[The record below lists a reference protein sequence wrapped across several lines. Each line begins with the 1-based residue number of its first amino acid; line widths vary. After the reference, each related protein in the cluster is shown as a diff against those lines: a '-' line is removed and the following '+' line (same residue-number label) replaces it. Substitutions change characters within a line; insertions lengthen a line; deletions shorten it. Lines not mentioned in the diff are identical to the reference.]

1 MPQGPTCAALVK
13 ETCGPSSGLVPFRRS
28 LNPLHLPTCLLVRM
42 LEIPGPR
49 VAHLVGGHGAARRL
63 SCLMC
68 RRRRKVSAVMIEPK
82 GVLPE
87 GGEGGES
94 IELGQ
99 RRSEARIGC
108 GFLPYF
114 LLCLLVAGL
123 PCAASV
129 VLWSDMGFGQEVY
142 TYFFGG
148 TAHGA
153 IYAGLASLLLLC
165 LYLLDFFWP
174 PHLEGQYFVLC
185 DKDMFVGRA
194 ILGVAGMLLFAAA
207 LNLAETYPAV
217 PIQCTVLLGPLLT
230 TVVRALTR
238 PLPEEAEPVFN
249 QVGHVHSMRMLK
261 MQRYVGSER
270 DATAFYAGSMTAF
283 FLLGILTL
291 AVWLVWALN
300 ENIDF
305 SDVTF
310 GDAESELTYIR
321 WVSPVAVGLAYLMF
335 GLIVSLRVGLAK
347 SYNHGDMLLQMVTES
362 DQVMMSN
369 GRKSVRRKTLVGLV
383 SQQIEDEDC
392 KLAFDKLSN
401 TQKDKFAE
409 KQMQNLD
416 LVSRMI
422 KVCGCVFVLMFGTT
436 WMASQ
441 LVSSS
446 SHLSDLV
453 LGFLGVFSMSFCLF
467 VAVAFQ
473 RLKTGRSEAAEPD
486 LS

>member
-1 MPQGPTCAALVK
+1 
-13 ETCGPSSGLVPFRRS
+13 
-28 LNPLHLPTCLLVRM
+28 
-42 LEIPGPR
+42 
-49 VAHLVGGHGAARRL
+49 
-63 SCLMC
+63 
-68 RRRRKVSAVMIEPK
+68 MIEPK

-409 KQMQNLD
+409 KQMQLGRNDPTPTFCANLCKP
-416 LVSRMI
+416 LW
-422 KVCGCVFVLMFGTT
+422 TT
-436 WMASQ
+436 YGS
-441 LVSSS
+441 
-446 SHLSDLV
+446 
-453 LGFLGVFSMSFCLF
+453 
-467 VAVAFQ
+467 
-473 RLKTGRSEAAEPD
+473 
-486 LS
+486 

>member
-1 MPQGPTCAALVK
+1 MRNSIARASRRNALNHVNLSVLPDVGDPWPESGPA
-13 ETCGPSSGLVPFRRS
+13 
-28 LNPLHLPTCLLVRM
+28 
-42 LEIPGPR
+42 
-49 VAHLVGGHGAARRL
+49 GGHVMARRL

-68 RRRRKVSAVMIEPK
+68 RRRRKVSAVMIEPN

-87 GGEGGES
+87 VGEGGES
-94 IELGQ
+94 VELARQ
-99 RRSEARIGC
+99 SEAESSSCWLRE
-108 GFLPYF
+108 YF

-129 VLWSDMGFGQEVY
+129 VLWSDLGFGQEVY

-148 TAHGA
+148 TEHGA
-153 IYAGLASLLLLC
+153 IYAGLAVLLLLC

-194 ILGVAGMLLFAAA
+194 IVGIAGMLLFAAA

-238 PLPEEAEPVFN
+238 PLPEEPEPVFN

-305 SDVTF
+305 SDITF
-310 GDAESELTYIR
+310 GDAESARTP
-321 WVSPVAVGLAYLMF
+321 S
-335 GLIVSLRVGLAK
+335 
-347 SYNHGDMLLQMVTES
+347 
-362 DQVMMSN
+362 
-369 GRKSVRRKTLVGLV
+369 
-383 SQQIEDEDC
+383 
-392 KLAFDKLSN
+392 
-401 TQKDKFAE
+401 
-409 KQMQNLD
+409 
-416 LVSRMI
+416 
-422 KVCGCVFVLMFGTT
+422 
-436 WMASQ
+436 SQ
-441 LVSSS
+441 L
-446 SHLSDLV
+446 H
-453 LGFLGVFSMSFCLF
+453 
-467 VAVAFQ
+467 VATRVYINLPVPAC
-473 RLKTGRSEAAEPD
+473 
-486 LS
+486 